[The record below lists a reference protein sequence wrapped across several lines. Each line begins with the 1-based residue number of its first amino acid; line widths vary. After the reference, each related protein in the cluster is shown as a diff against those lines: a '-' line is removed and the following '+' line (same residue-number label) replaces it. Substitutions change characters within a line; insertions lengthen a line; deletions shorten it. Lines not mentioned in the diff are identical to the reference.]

1 MKFENYRYIFP
12 PRPKN
17 AIHSDDLTFW
27 DNNSLLAQPKL
38 NGSNTT
44 IYTNGEQ
51 VIIMNRHG
59 ARLTNFQIPLDE
71 IKSLYRGVRGQWLVI
86 NGEYLNKSKQDE
98 RGITF
103 NHKLIIFDILVYKS
117 DYLVGQTFQQRV
129 HLLDELYGKNDSEKS
144 YLYSISDNVYRVK
157 SFDTGF
163 KSLFDQLTPIDMIE
177 GLVMK
182 RKNAKL
188 EIGNTENNNTKSQI
202 KARKKCNSYKF

>member
-1 MKFENYRYIFP
+1 MKFENYRYVYP

-17 AIHSDDLTFW
+17 AINQDDLTFW

-188 EIGNTENNNTKSQI
+188 EIGNTENNNTKSQL
-202 KARKKCNSYKF
+202 KARKPTKLYKY